1 MRLGIIGLPQSGK
14 TTIFNALTGGEAPVA
29 SGSGYG
35 QETHV
40 AVVKVPDAR
49 LDRLTEM
56 FSPRK
61 TTPAEVQYT
70 DFPGAGF
77 GSRDKGEAAWVGTL
91 RTVDALVLVVRAF
104 ENPSVPRE
112 EPVDP
117 ASDVEKIHLD
127 LVLSDLAI
135 VERRLQRLD
144 QDLKRTKAAE
154 RAPVE
159 AEIELFKQFQDRLEA
174 GVPLRD
180 LDLSEEQAR
189 AIRGFQFLSNKPVLL
204 VLNVGESQLGK
215 AEELEQQLLAA
226 HPHRQTAVASLC
238 GQLEMEIGQLDP
250 DDARTFMEDLG
261 ITELAAG
268 KVIRRSY
275 DLTGLISFLT
285 AGEDEVRAW
294 PIVRGTKAPQ
304 AAGVIHSDL
313 EKGFIRAE
321 VVAYVDLIDTGSL
334 AEARKRGLLR
344 QEGRTY
350 TVADGD
356 VMNILFS
363 R

>member
-14 TTIFNALTGGEAPVA
+14 TTVFNALTGGEAPVTA
-29 SGSGYG
+29 SGGYG
-35 QETHV
+35 QETHL

-61 TTPAEVQYT
+61 VTPAEVQYI
-70 DFPGAGF
+70 DFPGSGF

-91 RTVDALVLVVRAF
+91 RTVDALVQVTRTF

-112 EPVDP
+112 GPID
-117 ASDVEKIHLD
+117 AAGDAEKIHLE
-127 LVLSDLAI
+127 LVLSDLGI

-144 QDLKRTKAAE
+144 QDLKRTKSAE
-154 RAPVE
+154 RAPIQ
-159 AEIELFKQFQDRLEA
+159 AEIEMFRHFQEQLEA

-180 LDLSEEQAR
+180 MDLTEEQEKT
-189 AIRGFQFLSNKPVLL
+189 IRGYQFLSLKPVLL
-204 VLNVGESQLGK
+204 VLNLRESQLDR
-215 AEELEQQLLAA
+215 AEEMEAQLAA
-226 HPHRQTAVASLC
+226 AYPHKKTAVASLC
-238 GQLEMEIGQLDP
+238 GQLEMEISQLSP
-250 DDARTFMEDLG
+250 EDAQTFIEDLG

-268 KVIRRSY
+268 KLIRRSY

-294 PIVRGTKAPQ
+294 PIERNTKAPQ

-321 VVAYVDLIDTGSL
+321 TVAYDDLIASGSL
-334 AEARKRGLLR
+334 AEARKRGQLR
-344 QEGRTY
+344 QEGRNY
-350 TVADGD
+350 VVQDGD
-356 VMNILFS
+356 VLNILFS

>member
-14 TTIFNALTGGEAPVA
+14 TTVFNALTGGEAPVTA
-29 SGSGYG
+29 SGGYG

-40 AVVKVPDAR
+40 AVVKVPDVR
-49 LDRLTEM
+49 VDRLTEM

-61 TTPAEVQYT
+61 VTPAEVQYT
-70 DFPGAGF
+70 DFPGVGF
-77 GSRDKGEAAWVGTL
+77 GNRDKGEAAWVGTL
-91 RTVDALVLVVRAF
+91 RTVDALVQVIRTF

-112 EPVDP
+112 EPIDP
-117 ASDVEKIHLD
+117 SGDAEKVNLELI
-127 LVLSDLAI
+127 LSDLAI

-144 QDLKRTKAAE
+144 QDLKRTKTAE

-159 AEIELFKQFQDRLEA
+159 ADIELFKRLQEQLES

-180 LDLSEEQAR
+180 FELTDEQEKS
-189 AIRGFQFLSNKPVLL
+189 IRGFQFLSLKPMLL
-204 VLNVGESQLGK
+204 VLNLGESQLDR
-215 AEELEQQLLAA
+215 AQEMETQLSASY
-226 HPHRQTAVASLC
+226 PHKHTAVASLC
-238 GQLEMEIGQLDP
+238 GQLEMEISQLSTE
-250 DDARTFMEDLG
+250 DAQTFMEDLG
-261 ITELAAG
+261 IEELAAG
-268 KVIRRSY
+268 KVIQRSY

-285 AGEDEVRAW
+285 TGEDEVRAW
-294 PIVRGTKAPQ
+294 PIVRGTRAPQ

-321 VVAYVDLIDTGSL
+321 VVAYDDLMACGSL

-344 QEGRTY
+344 QEGRNY
-350 TVADGD
+350 VVQDGD

>member
-1 MRLGIIGLPQSGK
+1 MQLGIIGLPQSGK
-14 TTIFNALTGGEAPVA
+14 TTIFNALTGGEAPVTA
-29 SGSGYG
+29 SGGYG

-49 LDRLTEM
+49 IDKLTEL
-56 FSPRK
+56 FSPKK
-61 TTPAEVQYT
+61 TTYAEVQYT
-70 DFPGAGF
+70 DFPAVGF
-77 GSRDKGEAAWVGTL
+77 GSRDKGEAAWVGNL
-91 RTVDALVLVVRAF
+91 RTVDALVQVIRGF

-112 EPVDP
+112 GPVDP
-117 ASDVEKIHLD
+117 AGDMEKIHFD
-127 LVLSDLAI
+127 LLVSDLGI
-135 VERRLQRLD
+135 VERRLHRLE
-144 QDLKRTKAAE
+144 QDLKRTKSNE

-159 AEIELFKQFQDRLEA
+159 AEIELFKTFQTQLEA

-180 LDLSEEQAR
+180 VELSEEQER
-189 AIRGFQFLSNKPVLL
+189 SIRGFQFLSLKPVLL
-204 VLNVGESQLGK
+204 VLNLGEGQLAK
-215 AEELEQQLLAA
+215 ADELEAQLMAA
-226 HPHRQTAVASLC
+226 QPHKRTVAASLC
-238 GQLEMEIGQLDP
+238 GQLEMEIAQLPEED
-250 DDARTFMEDLG
+250 REVFMQDLG

-268 KVIRRSY
+268 RVIQRSY

-321 VVAYVDLIDTGSL
+321 VVAYDDLIAAGSL
-334 AEARKRGLLR
+334 AEARKRGTLR
-344 QEGRTY
+344 QEGRAY

>member
-1 MRLGIIGLPQSGK
+1 VRLGIVGLPQSGK
-14 TTIFNALTGGEAPVA
+14 TTVFNALTGGEAPVTA
-29 SGSGYG
+29 SGGYG

-56 FSPRK
+56 FSPKK
-61 TTPAEVQYT
+61 TTYAEVTYT
-70 DFPGAGF
+70 DFPGIGF
-77 GSRDKGEAAWVGTL
+77 GSKDKGEAAWVGTL
-91 RTVDALVLVVRAF
+91 RTVDALLHVIRAF
-104 ENPSVPRE
+104 ENPAVARE
-112 EPVDP
+112 EPLDP
-117 ASDVEKIHLD
+117 VADAEKVHLD
-127 LVLSDLAI
+127 MILSDLAL
-135 VERRLQRLD
+135 VERRLARLD
-144 QDLKRTKAAE
+144 QDLKRTKSAE

-159 AEIELFKQFQDRLEA
+159 AEIELFKHFQDRLEA

-180 LDLSEEQAR
+180 LEISEEQER
-189 AIRGFQFLSNKPVLL
+189 TVRGYQFLSLKPALL
-204 VLNVGESQLGK
+204 VLNLGEAQLK
-215 AEELEQQLLAA
+215 EAEALEQQVLGA
-226 HPHRQTAVASLC
+226 HAHKNTAVASLC
-238 GQLEMEIGQLDP
+238 GQLEMEIAQLAEE
-250 DDARTFMEDLG
+250 DAQAFMQDLG

-268 KVIRRSY
+268 RIIQRSY

-304 AAGVIHSDL
+304 AAGTIHSDL

-321 VVAYVDLIDTGSL
+321 VVAYGDLIESGGL
-334 AEARKRGLLR
+334 GEARKRGQLR

>member
-14 TTIFNALTGGEAPVA
+14 TTVFNALTGGAAPVA
-29 SGSGYG
+29 SSGGYG
-35 QETHV
+35 QDTHV
-40 AVVKVPDAR
+40 AVVKVPDER
-49 LDRLTEM
+49 VDRLTEM
-56 FSPRK
+56 FNPKK
-61 TTPAEVQYT
+61 TTYGEVQYT

-77 GSRDKGEAAWVGTL
+77 GGRDKNEAAWVGAL
-91 RTVDALVLVVRAF
+91 RTVDALVHVVRAF

-112 EPVDP
+112 GPIDSEGD
-117 ASDVEKIHLD
+117 AEKIHLE
-127 LVLSDLAI
+127 LVLSDLAL
-135 VERRLQRLD
+135 VERRIQRLE

-159 AEIELFKQFQDRLEA
+159 AEIELFQRFLAQLEA
-174 GVPLRD
+174 GIPLRD
-180 LDLSEEQAR
+180 VEMSDEQER
-189 AIRGFQFLSNKPVLL
+189 AIRGFQFLSLKPQLL
-204 VLNVGESQLGK
+204 VLNLGESQLANAAA
-215 AEELEQQLLAA
+215 AEQKLLASQ
-226 HPHRQTAVASLC
+226 PHKHTAVASLC
-238 GQLEMEIGQLDP
+238 GQLEMEIAQLP
-250 DDARTFMEDLG
+250 PEDAEPFMQDLG

-285 AGEDEVRAW
+285 TGEDEVRAW

-304 AAGVIHSDL
+304 AAGAIHTDL

-321 VVAYVDLIDTGSL
+321 VVAYDDLISAGSL

-350 TVADGD
+350 TVKDGD
-356 VMNILFS
+356 VLNVLFS